1 MGSLG
6 EKTILEFEDE
16 SLVSPV
22 SLNRKN
28 FSIEGSIH
36 SSPLGGGSQKLCC
49 SNMKNRVFGSI
60 KIVVFS
66 AKINLLMPFG
76 PLAIIVSTLSGHHVS
91 LSFHSFV
98 SIQLGLFSYSILD
111 PLLMYVHFRVG
122 SSF

>member
-6 EKTILEFEDE
+6 DKTILEFEDE

-28 FSIEGSIH
+28 FSIEGSLH
-36 SSPLGGGSQKLCC
+36 SSSLAGGSQKFCY
-49 SNMKNRVFGSI
+49 SIMKNRVFGSI

-76 PLAIIVSTLSGHHVS
+76 PLAILVSSLSGHHVS
-91 LSFHSFV
+91 YPSTCLS
-98 SIQLGLFSYSILD
+98 
-111 PLLMYVHFRVG
+111 
-122 SSF
+122 